1 MGTEPAAVT
10 YASYLRI
17 GDLLGLQCPRS
28 AADDR
33 LAEHDE
39 LLFITIHQ
47 VYELWF
53 KQVLH
58 ELRGDQ
64 KAPGAGGVQGALERA
79 DAYAALGGLGR
90 VLKILKTMV
99 AQIDVLETLTP
110 LQFESFRY
118 RLDTASGFQS
128 AQFRELEAVL
138 GRRDDG
144 LLRTAVADDPGW
156 ERVRAAG
163 QRRALWASYLV
174 FLSQQGHPV
183 PAVALDHPADQQY
196 EGGEQ
201 VQAVLVSVYR
211 GDELAAQVAER
222 LLDLDEGLQ
231 EWRYR
236 HVKMV
241 ERTIGSKTGTGGSS
255 GVGYLASTLFQPV
268 FPDLWAVRAAL

>member
-1 MGTEPAAVT
+1 MGSEPAAVT
-10 YASYLRI
+10 YATYLRI

-28 AADDR
+28 AMGGE

-64 KAPGAGGVQGALERA
+64 RAPGSGGVQGALDRG
-79 DAYAALGGLGR
+79 DAYAALAGLGR

-118 RLDTASGFQS
+118 RLDSASGFQS

-138 GRRDDG
+138 GRRDEDI
-144 LLRTAVADDPGW
+144 LRTAVDDDPSW
-156 ERVRAAG
+156 DRVRAATV
-163 QRRALWASYLV
+163 RRPMWASYLA
-174 FLSQQGHPV
+174 LLGQRGHEV
-183 PAVALDHPADQQY
+183 PATALGADPELAY
-196 EGGEQ
+196 RPRPD
-201 VQAVLVSVYR
+201 VQAVIATAYGSDEMAALVS
-211 GDELAAQVAER
+211 ER

-241 ERTIGSKTGTGGSS
+241 ERTIGSKSGTGGSS
-255 GVGYLASTLFQPV
+255 GVAYLASTLFHPV
-268 FPDLWAVRAAL
+268 FPDLWAVRATL